1 MPRAQL
7 IQGFHCD
14 RRGVAAIEAAF
25 ALMLLAAM
33 TAVGIDLGRYLFAQ
47 MKLQN
52 TAETLVGLVT
62 REDELQA
69 ADMARFFDP
78 VVHVSQPLD
87 FVTNGVAV
95 LTGVATDINDRD
107 TVRWQRYGGG
117 GLEAKSRIGT
127 PPADTP
133 RLPTDFQLRMG
144 TGRSLIIAEAFY
156 RYTPVFSLMMEPH
169 VMYAAAYMRPRVGLL
184 DQLN

>member
-1 MPRAQL
+1 MPCTQL
-7 IQGFHCD
+7 IQRFPRD
-14 RRGVAAIEAAF
+14 QRGVAAIEAAF

-62 REDELQA
+62 REDELRA

-78 VVHVSQPLD
+78 IVHVSQPLNFATD
-87 FVTNGVAV
+87 GVAV

-117 GLEAKSRIGT
+117 GLQATSRIGT
-127 PPADTP
+127 PPTDTP
-133 RLPTDFQLRMG
+133 RLPTDFRLRMG
-144 TGRSLIIAEAFY
+144 AGRSLIVAEAFY
-156 RYTPVFSLMMEPH
+156 QYTPVFNLMMESH